1 MSLTAEFLQSTH
13 GLRQVEMGNRDEI
26 PASTIPAYPTLE
38 NVLAKFLPLPA
49 DGLFLGVASDGLPV
63 LLDLSNPR
71 PGALLLLGDKQT
83 GKTDFLQ
90 GVARAASMAHPARV
104 LRFVVVTPHLQE
116 WEGWNDIPHSLGLWA
131 PDNPGL
137 KDVLNDLS
145 TRVQQQNSSATMLL
159 LVDDLQCLE
168 DADQDVRENL
178 RWLLTNG
185 AAGRVWTIATL
196 NADLASSLPLWVHDF
211 GTRIY
216 GRVGDPDLADRLATM
231 PGANLRTL
239 LSGAQFCI
247 REKSHW
253 LRFWLPLFK

>member
-13 GLRQVEMGNRDEI
+13 GLRQVEMGNRGET
-26 PASTIPAYPTLE
+26 PASTISAYPTLE
-38 NVLAKFLPLPA
+38 NVLARFLPLPE

-63 LLDLSNPR
+63 LLNLSDPR
-71 PGALLLLGDKQT
+71 PGALLILGDKQT

-90 GVARAASMAHPARV
+90 VVARAASMAHPARV
-104 LRFVVVTPHLQE
+104 LRFVVITPQLQE
-116 WEGWNDIPHSLGLWA
+116 WEGWNDIPHALGLWA
-131 PDNPGL
+131 PDDPAL

-145 TRVQQQNSSATMLL
+145 TQAQQKNSPVTILL

-168 DADQDVRENL
+168 DADQEIRENL
-178 RWLLTNG
+178 HRLLTIG

-196 NADLASSLPLWVHDF
+196 NADLASSLPLWVRDF

-216 GRVGDPDLADRLATM
+216 GRVSDSELADRLATM

-253 LRFWLPLFK
+253 LRFWLPL

>member
-13 GLRQVEMGNRDEI
+13 GLRQVDMGNRGEI
-26 PASTIPAYPTLE
+26 PASPIPAYPTLE
-38 NVLAKFLPLPA
+38 NVLARFLPLPE

-63 LLDLSNPR
+63 LLNLSDPR
-71 PGALLLLGDKQT
+71 PGGLLVLGDKQT

-90 GVARAASMAHPARV
+90 GVARAASMAHPASV
-104 LRFVVVTPHLQE
+104 LRFVAVTPHLQE
-116 WEGWNDIPHSLGLWA
+116 WEGWNDFPRAQGLWA
-131 PDNPGL
+131 PDDPAL

-145 TRVQQQNSSATMLL
+145 TQAQQEKTPATILL
-159 LVDDLQCLE
+159 LVDDLQYLE
-168 DADQDVRENL
+168 DADQQIRENL
-178 RWLLTNG
+178 RWLVTNG

-196 NADLASSLPLWVHDF
+196 NAGLASSLPLWVRDF

-253 LRFWLPLFK
+253 LRFWLPL